1 MNEEVLLESLMGL
14 SVGPRSRMSSL
25 KCLISAETCRMNG
38 SYSKLRGRGDSS
50 RE

>member
-25 KCLISAETCRMNG
+25 RKDISAETCKMNG
-38 SYSKLRGRGDSS
+38 SYSKLRGKGDSS